1 MTVYKYFIKTALKN
15 KVIISIYIGLF
26 LMTSLLLVST
36 VSEQETGFRAS
47 SLNIGVIDNNNSQL
61 STALVEYLG
70 ERNSLVDIIND
81 EEDIK
86 ELIFLE
92 VLDAVIV
99 INEDFDRRVMNK
111 EEVLLFYN
119 DVRKVQS
126 IQLQSQINKFLN
138 FANASYENG
147 SFNLELVR
155 RALSERIEVKLVR
168 SEDKVVNNVISQW
181 FATYFK
187 FVAYFIIGIYIAV
200 IGLVMADFKESKI
213 RNRVKISSKKAFQL
227 NKELY
232 IGQLTLAILISLFFI
247 SGSVFLKGKYIFEV
261 RFSKY
266 IINLLVFS
274 FSILCLTFLINNLFR
289 NKFVIN
295 ALATVLSLGTSFIS
309 GVMVPQ
315 EILGDKVLSIAKF
328 FPVYYYV
335 KANDMKGNGIWDIRY
350 ELIMQLLFAIVFL
363 FMGLY
368 FAKRVQQ
375 E

>member
-111 EEVLLFYN
+111 EEALLFYN

-213 RNRVKISSKKAFQL
+213 RNRVKISSKKPF
-227 NKELY
+227 N
-232 IGQLTLAILISLFFI
+232 
-247 SGSVFLKGKYIFEV
+247 
-261 RFSKY
+261 
-266 IINLLVFS
+266 
-274 FSILCLTFLINNLFR
+274 
-289 NKFVIN
+289 
-295 ALATVLSLGTSFIS
+295 
-309 GVMVPQ
+309 
-315 EILGDKVLSIAKF
+315 
-328 FPVYYYV
+328 
-335 KANDMKGNGIWDIRY
+335 
-350 ELIMQLLFAIVFL
+350 
-363 FMGLY
+363 
-368 FAKRVQQ
+368 
-375 E
+375 